1 MMTARQIVALALVLV
16 VLGVG
21 LTRCAHDRRQRD
33 IGAVT
38 AQLDASK
45 QRERDLARGLATATA
60 QYRVDTVR
68 LRTVRE
74 RTDTLLARVTDTVL
88 HVDTVRVIVAQERL
102 ACSLALVTCEQRGAV
117 AESLA
122 VQRAR
127 RITLLEQ
134 RQGLMRRRFTDR
146 IGVFGG
152 YGLTASPG
160 GAITH
165 GAQVGLGVRLWP

>member
-1 MMTARQIVALALVLV
+1 MTTRQIVALALVLV
-16 VLGVG
+16 VLAVG
-21 LTRCAHDRRQRD
+21 LTRCVGDRRQRD

-45 QRERDLARGLATATA
+45 QRERVLARGLATATA

-88 HVDTVRVIVAQERL
+88 HVDTVRVIVAEERR
-102 ACSLALVTCEQRGAV
+102 ACSLALLTCEQRATV
-117 AESLA
+117 AESLS

-134 RQGLMRRRFTDR
+134 RQGLTRRRFTDR
-146 IGVFGG
+146 IGMFGG
-152 YGLTASPG
+152 YGVTASPG
-160 GAITH
+160 GAFAH
-165 GAQVGLGVRLWP
+165 GVQVGVGVRLWP